1 MPDLSTQRRLAASIL
16 RVGISRIYI
25 DPDHA
30 EDASEAITRDDVRTL
45 INSGIID
52 VRPPSTP
59 TRGRKRLKKIK
70 KSRGKRKGHGS
81 RKGGKGVRRD
91 PERMW
96 VRRVRKQRNYI
107 RSLYL
112 NGKIERRAYRSL
124 YLKIKGGVFP
134 TLASLKNFVGKQV

>member
-1 MPDLSTQRRLAASIL
+1 MTDLSTQRRLAASVL
-16 RVGISRIYI
+16 GVGVSRIYI
-25 DPDHA
+25 DPDHT
-30 EDASEAITRDDVRTL
+30 EDAAEAITRDDVRTL

-81 RKGGKGVRRD
+81 RKGGKGVRRN
-91 PERMW
+91 PEKAW
-96 VRRVRKQRNYI
+96 VRRVRKQRKYI
-107 RSLYL
+107 RSMYQ
-112 NGKIERRAYRSL
+112 NGKIERKTYRSL

-134 TLASLKNFVGKQV
+134 TLASLRNFIGKQV